1 MLRLKSIG
9 VMSAAKI
16 SGLLYAALSLLFVP
30 FLLLMSATMA
40 LFPKTAN
47 QPPAALFI
55 VFAII
60 APVLYGA
67 MGFVTGALAAFV
79 YNLVA
84 GWIGGLEMQFEGN
97 ISAPAAMSPQMPPQ
111 F

>member
-30 FLLLMSATMA
+30 ILLIAGATMTF
-40 LFPKTAN
+40 LPKAEN

-55 VFAII
+55 VLAVL

-67 MGFVTGALAAFV
+67 MGFVAGAFAAFA

-84 GWIGGLEMQFEGN
+84 GWIGGLELQFEGSF
-97 ISAPAAMSPQMPPQ
+97 SAPAVAPPQMPPQ